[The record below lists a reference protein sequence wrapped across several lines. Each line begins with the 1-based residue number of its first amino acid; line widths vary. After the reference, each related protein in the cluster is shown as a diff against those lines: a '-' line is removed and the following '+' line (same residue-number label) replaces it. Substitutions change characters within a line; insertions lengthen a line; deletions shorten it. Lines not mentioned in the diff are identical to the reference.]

1 MNDPLEKI
9 AVITGASR
17 GIGHATACLFLE
29 RGWRIITCS
38 RDQISV
44 DRKRYPNW
52 IIHISS
58 DLTNPSSID
67 EFIEKVNSVIEAV
80 RDISL
85 GGAHVSIDALGHPIT
100 CSNSIQC
107 LRKRGK
113 HIQVGLMLGSER
125 SPYVPME
132 KIVAYELEILG
143 SHGMQSHRYPEL
155 LSMIEKGHLQPSK
168 LIGKTITLEDAL
180 IELPAMNEFAGV
192 GVTVVDKF

>member
-67 EFIEKVNSVIEAV
+67 EFIEKVNSVIEGKELHGLVNNAG
-80 RDISL
+80 ISPKTEYKERL
-85 GGAHVSIDALGHPIT
+85 GCLNGNIDAWHNVFELNFFAPLKL
-100 CSNSIQC
+100 S
-107 LRKRGK
+107 RGFAWHCTK
-113 HIQVGLMLGSER
+113 EKAQSLM
-125 SPYVPME
+125 
-132 KIVAYELEILG
+132 
-143 SHGMQSHRYPEL
+143 
-155 LSMIEKGHLQPSK
+155 
-168 LIGKTITLEDAL
+168 
-180 IELPAMNEFAGV
+180 
-192 GVTVVDKF
+192 